1 MADNSSGRRLFE
13 IDAVKFFAIFFMIC
27 AHVYERFGSFDL
39 YGTMPD
45 TAYRNLVEF
54 IGGPLAAPVFMFCMG
69 IGMVYTRHD
78 APSDF
83 IKRGI
88 KLLITGYL
96 LNFFRQTVPMLIGMA
111 LGVET
116 DFSLIGGLLNV
127 DILPFAGMAFITI
140 GLLKKAGLKPYQ
152 MLFFAVIL
160 QGAGIWATKID
171 IPSVAL
177 ATLVGLILPGGAH
190 VAFPLMLWLVY
201 PVLGILIGTRL
212 KETKDRGD
220 LYKKIL
226 LPAAL
231 FFVAYSLT
239 LLFLGYDIRLIYALY
254 KDSYYNQTL
263 LHTLWI
269 LPIILIGVSMSFFVY
284 RRLEDSAFGRF
295 MTYCSTNLTAIYITQ
310 WLLIGYGLGF
320 FILLGFEAT
329 SSPVALT
336 LGALVLMATATV
348 ITYARNAI
356 RRRKKKA

>member
-1 MADNSSGRRLFE
+1 MDADRSGRRLFE

-27 AHVYERFGSFDL
+27 AHVYEQFGSFDHH
-39 YGTMPD
+39 GTMPD
-45 TAYRNLVEF
+45 SIYRNLVEF

-78 APSDF
+78 TPSEF
-83 IKRGI
+83 IRRGL

-116 DFSLIGGLLNV
+116 GLSLIGGLLNV

-140 GLLKKAGLKPYQ
+140 GLLKRLGLKPYQ

-190 VAFPLMLWLVY
+190 VAFSLMLWLVY
-201 PVLGILIGTRL
+201 PVLGILFGMRL

-226 LPAAL
+226 LPAVL
-231 FFVAYSLT
+231 FFAAYSLT
-239 LLFLGYDIRLIYALY
+239 LLFFGYDIRLIYALY

-269 LPIILIGVSMSFFVY
+269 LPIILIAVSTSFFVY
-284 RRLEDSAFGRF
+284 RRLENSILGRF
-295 MTYCSTNLTAIYITQ
+295 MTYCSTNLTSIYITQ

-329 SSPVALT
+329 FSPVALT
-336 LGALVLMATATV
+336 LGALVLMAVSTCITA
-348 ITYARNAI
+348 ARNAI
-356 RRRKKKA
+356 RRRKKRA